1 MSEFRID
8 PVSGECTII
17 ASERAER
24 PQDFKGTSG
33 NIECSFCPGNEKMT
47 PKSVMEL
54 KDFEEDENW
63 SIRIIPNKYPFVKQE
78 NFFIKEDVSTKD
90 SFYKN
95 MEGYGIHDVVIDTPN
110 HNESIVDF
118 SQHHMENVFTALQ
131 KRQRE
136 IENNNNIKYVQIFK
150 NQGVEAGASKSHS
163 HWQIVGV
170 SIVPE
175 KQVKLIE
182 GNKRYI
188 KSKGI
193 CGYCDIIK
201 HELELKE
208 RVIAMNEN
216 FIAITPYAS
225 KFPYE
230 IWILPK
236 RHYESFLMF
245 DSIYIKDL
253 TTLFQKVI
261 KSLNLI
267 FKDIDFNICFE
278 GADLNS
284 GNIHHWYLQI
294 IPRIGSWAGFELGTS
309 CYINIFSPE
318 LAAHNL
324 RQKIDE
330 EVLK

>member
-8 PVSGECTII
+8 PISGECSII
-17 ASERAER
+17 ASERADR
-24 PQDFKGTSG
+24 PQDFKDNSG
-33 NIECSFCPGNEKMT
+33 NNDCSFCPGNEKMT
-47 PKSVMEL
+47 PKSIIEV
-54 KDFEEDENW
+54 KDFEEDRNW
-63 SIRIIPNKYPFVKQE
+63 SIRIIPNKYPFVKEE
-78 NFFIKEDVSTKD
+78 NIFKADN
-90 SFYKN
+90 FYKS

-110 HNESIVDF
+110 HNESIINF
-118 SQHHMENVFTALQ
+118 SKHHMENIFRVLQ
-131 KRQRE
+131 TRQRE
-136 IENNNNIKYVQIFK
+136 IESNSNIKYVQIFK
-150 NQGVEAGASKSHS
+150 NQGAEAGASKSHS

-170 SIVPE
+170 SIIPE
-175 KQVKLIE
+175 KQIKLVE
-182 GNKRYI
+182 GNRKYI
-188 KSKGI
+188 KLKGI

-201 HELELKE
+201 HELEIKE
-208 RVIAMNEN
+208 RLIAMNEN

-236 RHYESFLMF
+236 KHYESFLMF
-245 DSIYIKDL
+245 DNTHIRDL
-253 TTLFQKVI
+253 AELFQKLI
-261 KSLNLI
+261 KSLNSI
-267 FKDIDFNICFE
+267 FKEVDFNICFE

-318 LAAHNL
+318 LAAYNL
-324 RQKIDE
+324 RNKINE